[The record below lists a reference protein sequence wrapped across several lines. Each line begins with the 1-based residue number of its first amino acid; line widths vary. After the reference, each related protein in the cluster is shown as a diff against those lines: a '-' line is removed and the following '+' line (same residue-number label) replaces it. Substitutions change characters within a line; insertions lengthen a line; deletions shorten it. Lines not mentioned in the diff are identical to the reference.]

1 MNIAFALSLIGSVM
15 GVVVST
21 LSFRFGAA
29 RGWERYRLLAL
40 VALTASLFGITD
52 AFSSIDVAPPT
63 LLAAIRCQ
71 GAVGALHVAGW
82 VLYTQSYLR
91 LQPSRWERL
100 LVLSLV
106 ALAPAWLVPGWMIGT
121 KETRFTI
128 EWLHVTY
135 ANPETT
141 ILGGAAFSFET
152 VAMLVPLMHYARAK
166 RAGVRDAGVHLSA
179 GLAIWLA
186 SIHDTLVTLDLF
198 HDPLLLSLA
207 FLITLSILGFAV
219 TRSFVENAR
228 ALEVMSATLERLVE
242 ERTHALVTTKQNLL
256 LAEKMAALGHLA
268 AGVAHEINNPAA
280 AITANLTYLREGMTR
295 KSPPADALECV
306 DESLESVG
314 RIAKIVRQLLE
325 AGRTAASAPR
335 IVHNMSVSRAVRQ
348 AVSEAKLHFG
358 SRITASVDV
367 GDDLRAKGD
376 VDALVQVLVNV
387 IVNGA
392 QAIEPERTDGRLSI
406 RAREIEGRISIEVT
420 DNGAGMS
427 EETKR
432 RMFEPFFTTKP
443 FGLGT
448 GLGLPVS
455 LGLVRSMGGD
465 LRVESRAGMTT
476 VHIELERST
485 LLDVESAPALRAS

>member
-1 MNIAFALSLIGSVM
+1 M
-15 GVVVST
+15 GVVVAT

-40 VALTASLFGITD
+40 VALTASFFGITD
-52 AFSSIDVAPPT
+52 AFSSIDVSTPT
-63 LLAAIRCQ
+63 LVAVIRVQ
-71 GAVGALHVAGW
+71 GAIGALHVAAW
-82 VLYTQSYLR
+82 VLYTQNHLR
-91 LQPSRWERL
+91 LKPGRWERL
-100 LVLSLV
+100 LVVSLV
-106 ALAPAWLVPGWMIGT
+106 LLAPAWLVPGWMIGST
-121 KETRFTI
+121 DTRFRI

-141 ILGGAAFSFET
+141 FLGGAAFSFET
-152 VAMLVPLMHYARAK
+152 VAMIVPLVHYAKAK
-166 RAGVRDAGVHLSA
+166 RARIRDAGVHLA
-179 GLAIWLA
+179 AALAIWLA

-207 FLITLSILGFAV
+207 FLITLSILGYAV
-219 TRSFVENAR
+219 TRAFVENAR

-280 AITANLTYLREGMTR
+280 AITANLSYLRDGMLLKT
-295 KSPPADALECV
+295 PPADALECV
-306 DESLESVG
+306 DESLESVA

-325 AGRTAASAPR
+325 AGRTAATAPR
-335 IVHNMSVSRAVRQ
+335 VMQSMSVTHAIRQ

-358 SRITASVDV
+358 SRVRATVDV
-367 GDDLRAKGD
+367 HDDLRAKGD
-376 VDALVQVLVNV
+376 RDALVQVLVNV

-392 QAIEPERTDGRLSI
+392 QAIAQERTDGHVEI
-406 RAREIEGRISIEVT
+406 RTSELGGRVVIEVT
-420 DNGAGMS
+420 DNGSGMT
-427 EETKR
+427 EETKQR
-432 RMFEPFFTTKP
+432 IFEPFFTTKP

-465 LRVESRAGMTT
+465 LHVESRIGRTT
-476 VHIELERST
+476 VRIELEATSMLEASEPIR
-485 LLDVESAPALRAS
+485 RAS